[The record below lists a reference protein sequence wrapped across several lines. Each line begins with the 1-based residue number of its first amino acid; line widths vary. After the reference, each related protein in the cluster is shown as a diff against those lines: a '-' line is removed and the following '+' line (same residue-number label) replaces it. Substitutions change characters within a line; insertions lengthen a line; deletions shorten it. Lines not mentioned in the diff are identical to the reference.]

1 MKFNLFTF
9 KASLLAVSHINGIL
23 ERSYVFISIQRILS
37 SANRWRPNFSFC
49 DKS

>member
-1 MKFNLFTF
+1 MKGDLFKF
-9 KASLLAVSHINGIL
+9 KAILLAISHINGIL